1 MDCLGKF
8 LPVGF
13 AQGSARQSLAYRA
26 LVSGQN
32 LGPSFLMFDSQEMV
46 TCMALMTAC
55 LYLYLRVMS
64 WSEAVSWIP
73 ARDLV

>member
-1 MDCLGKF
+1 
-8 LPVGF
+8 
-13 AQGSARQSLAYRA
+13 
-26 LVSGQN
+26 
-32 LGPSFLMFDSQEMV
+32 MFDSQEMV

-55 LYLYLRVMS
+55 LYLYLYLYLRVMS

>member
-1 MDCLGKF
+1 
-8 LPVGF
+8 
-13 AQGSARQSLAYRA
+13 
-26 LVSGQN
+26 
-32 LGPSFLMFDSQEMV
+32 MFDSQEMV

-55 LYLYLRVMS
+55 LYLYLYLRVMS